1 MNLVGADVDQL
12 RKLARQLDASADTLR
27 SAAKS
32 LGSLT
37 SDVSGWRGVDADRFR
52 SDWSGVSIPAV
63 NGTVDALR
71 RGAEMIRRN
80 ADEQEQAS
88 AGGSRGFSGTGLLC
102 TPTDTRSAPTGL
114 SGLWSELNAISNED
128 GSAGY
133 RLQRVVGDDGV
144 TRYIVYIGGT
154 SASEGQHPGANIPAA
169 NGIPDGKQLAALRRM
184 IPDGAE
190 VMLVGYSQGGM
201 DAQNIAAQ
209 KGNGFN
215 VTQIVTYGSPV
226 RPDLDIPAVH
236 LQADGDGVPTSA
248 SIVPWGPYLTN
259 STGSNSEAHI
269 YHGKSD
275 VGGYIHSTAYGGLAE
290 KWDQAQFGSAAGI
303 SEFQGT
309 VTRTQDLDT
318 GGNVM

>member
-1 MNLVGADVDQL
+1 
-12 RKLARQLDASADTLR
+12 
-27 SAAKS
+27 
-32 LGSLT
+32 
-37 SDVSGWRGVDADRFR
+37 
-52 SDWSGVSIPAV
+52 
-63 NGTVDALR
+63 
-71 RGAEMIRRN
+71 MIRRN
-80 ADEQEQAS
+80 ADEQEHAS
-88 AGGSRGFSGTGLLC
+88 VGAGGGMSGTGAQC
-102 TPTDTRSAPTGL
+102 SPMDTRPAPTGL
-114 SGLWSELNAISNED
+114 SGLWNEVNAISNED

-133 RLQRVVGDDGV
+133 RVQRVIGYDGQV
-144 TRYIVYIGGT
+144 RYIVYIGGT
-154 SASEGQHPGANIPAA
+154 LASEGQHLGANIVAA
-169 NGIPDGKQLAALRRM
+169 NGIPDDKQLAALQRM

-209 KGNGFN
+209 KDVGFK

-259 STGSNSEAHI
+259 STGSNTDAHI

-275 VGGYIHSTAYGGLAE
+275 VSGTGLNIHAYAYGGLAE
-290 KWDQAQFGSAAGI
+290 KWDRAQFGSAQGV
-303 SEFQGT
+303 SQFQGT